1 MGLDQTVKNQHQ
13 STFVFVIL
21 VSFRLYLLMMMD
33 AQLTVTGV
41 KS

>member
-13 STFVFVIL
+13 STFVFVISVL
-21 VSFRLYLLMMMD
+21 FSLYLLMMMMAVTAD
-33 AQLTVTGV
+33 TGV